1 MSDTALKDINAM
13 SVYISVIY
21 AVSWNSDLEYTVARK
36 SILARS
42 VSLQHINISK
52 KVSSANVLFS
62 ILL

>member
-1 MSDTALKDINAM
+1 MSDTTLKDINTM
-13 SVYISVIY
+13 TVYIAVIY
-21 AVSWNSDLEYTVARK
+21 AVSWNSDLEYTVNRQ

-52 KVSSANVLFS
+52 NVSSANVLFS